1 MNSFNYLKIFLDDRS
16 LTLNIISLQALFIA
30 CSVFELV
37 GISLIGP
44 LFYVLSTGPDALNN
58 TYFNYFYEYFALT
71 NFRDFAIYFAML
83 TILVIFL
90 GGLFSIL
97 SVIFLTRVAT
107 HGGVYLGNKLFNH
120 YLSKDWVFY
129 LENKKSMMINEIY
142 QETSR
147 VTQNV
152 LVPALMLNKAM
163 YLTLFILA
171 LLMAVDWQ
179 LTIGFFLGLATI
191 YLIIFFLFRKNL
203 NKNSKDLTDSHE
215 DRFRFLDDTFSSIKE
230 IHIWKNSKIFL
241 DGFDQASR
249 KWSRALRNNMNIS
262 NLPRFIVE
270 TFILILICVA
280 CLIVFSTS
288 TNITS
293 SLPSYS
299 IFLFSS
305 LKLLPAIQQIY
316 YAGSIISGNS
326 YSIVNLHNVLNTKI
340 IRAPSTSEFKSKIS
354 SFALKDINFT
364 HKGGDFTLKNINLNL
379 ETGSILG
386 ITGFSGSGKSTLV
399 DIMMGLLKQDQGSIL
414 INGIDSDIYESLKWF
429 DKISYLPQKITLTN
443 NLLGENIHFK
453 EIPGINFERLRIAS
467 RQSNVDEFIEKIS
480 SDNFKS
486 LSINNLSGGQVQR
499 VGIARTLYK
508 DADIIFFD
516 EPTSALDNINKNFFI
531 KQIQEIKEDKII
543 VIVSHDIELLGQAD
557 NIAVLNNGDLE
568 FLGSYSQS
576 MLQSETMKKLTSN
589 DD

>member
-16 LTLNIISLQALFIA
+16 LTLNIMSLQALFIV

-44 LFYVLSTGPDALNN
+44 LFYILSTGPDALNN
-58 TYFNYFYEYFALT
+58 TYLNYFYDYFSLT
-71 NFRDFAIYFAML
+71 NFREFTLYFATL
-83 TILVIFL
+83 TILIIFF

-97 SVIFLTRVAT
+97 SVILLTRVAT
-107 HGGVYLGNKLFNH
+107 HGGVYLGNKLFSH
-120 YLSKDWVFY
+120 YLRKDWVFY

-152 LVPALMLNKAM
+152 LVPALMLNKAV
-163 YLTLFILA
+163 YLTLFILVM
-171 LLMAVDWQ
+171 LMVVDWQ

-191 YLIIFFLFRKNL
+191 YLLIYFLFRKNL

-215 DRFRFLDDTFSSIKE
+215 DRFKFLDATFSGIKE
-230 IHIWKNSKIFL
+230 IHIWMNSKIFL

-249 KWSRALRNNMNIS
+249 KWSQALRNNMNIS

-270 TFILILICVA
+270 TFILILICLA
-280 CLIVFSTS
+280 CLIIFSTS
-288 TNITS
+288 TDISN

-326 YSIVNLHNVLNTKI
+326 YSIVNLHNVLNTKVT
-340 IRAPSTSEFKSKIS
+340 RALSTSEFKLKIS
-354 SFALKDINFT
+354 SFALQDVNFT
-364 HKGGDFTLKNINLNL
+364 HKGSDFTLKNLNLNL
-379 ETGSILG
+379 EIGSILG

-399 DIMMGLLKQDQGSIL
+399 DIMMGLLKQNKGSIL
-414 INGIDSDIYESLKWF
+414 VNGIDSEIYESPKWF

-443 NLLGENIHFK
+443 NLLGENIHFQ
-453 EIPGINFERLRIAS
+453 ETPDVNFDRFNMAS
-467 RQSNVDEFIEKIS
+467 RQSNVDEFLEKIS

-486 LSINNLSGGQVQR
+486 LTIENLSGGQIQR

-508 DADIIFFD
+508 EADVIFFD

-531 KQIQEIKEDKII
+531 KQIQEIKKDKII
-543 VIVSHDIELLGQAD
+543 IIVSHDVELLEQVD
-557 NIAVLNNGDLE
+557 NIAVLNNGSLE
-568 FLGSYSQS
+568 FLGSYNQS
-576 MLQSETMKKLTSN
+576 LLESETMKKLTS
-589 DD
+589 DDD